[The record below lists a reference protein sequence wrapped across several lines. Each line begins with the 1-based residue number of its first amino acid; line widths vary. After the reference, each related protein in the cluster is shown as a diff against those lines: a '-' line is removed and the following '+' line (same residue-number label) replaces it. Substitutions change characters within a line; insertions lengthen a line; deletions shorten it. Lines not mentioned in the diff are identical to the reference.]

1 MDAERTRKTRGRL
14 DDLKQ
19 EIIELDTDTGVKNA
33 FIHTVGI
40 LEDLREDTE
49 NAHLRI
55 DHRKEEHEEMMD
67 KLTRLENEL
76 KKSNELQAEINGN
89 LIKQNEEADKTGKR
103 RWLFMVIITVVMLA
117 NTFGSFKGASIASSI
132 WNALKVVI

>member
-19 EIIELDTDTGVKNA
+19 EIIELDADAGVKNA

>member
-1 MDAERTRKTRGRL
+1 MDAERTRKTRERL
-14 DDLKQ
+14 EDLKQ